1 VPHFFSLDDN
11 HKNKSSEQ
19 KKTPFRFG
27 QNVIFFYYVLE
38 EILNEVVNIK
48 FSSKVTKT
56 VFDGGFFARIN
67 LRRNFFVV

>member
-1 VPHFFSLDDN
+1 LDDN

-19 KKTPFRFG
+19 KKHLSDLAKMSF
-27 QNVIFFYYVLE
+27 FFYYVLE
-38 EILNEVVNIK
+38 EILNEVVKIK

-56 VFDGGFFARIN
+56 VFDSGFFARIN